1 MEYPIISEIIC
12 TTSTEYASH
21 WLQLEVLALPLQSR
35 SRRELSHR
43 LTGDIGRVKPTIIGG
58 YLWKLGKLTNS
69 VPDNV
74 RSSIWRFWAYPQA
87 KFIITS
93 GLGILTKKKIEVMQ
107 RVGILMPNQ
116 LRLGNGLIYRVSQ
129 KNARLRL
136 EAYNSSLEAA
146 IGTCRDIFR
155 ILRFSAFI
163 WAQEVQ
169 DCFIV
174 SNYWFQ

>member
-1 MEYPIISEIIC
+1 MLQSFYFEYNIHGRYQHKYGCSIMEYPIISEIIC

-93 GLGILTKKKIEVMQ
+93 GLGILTKKKIEVMKK
-107 RVGILMPNQ
+107 VVF
-116 LRLGNGLIYRVSQ
+116 LIMESKTEPQ
-129 KNARLRL
+129 FPDFPQSTTTLK
-136 EAYNSSLEAA
+136 EAGSSSSM
-146 IGTCRDIFR
+146 G
-155 ILRFSAFI
+155 
-163 WAQEVQ
+163 WG
-169 DCFIV
+169 
-174 SNYWFQ
+174 

>member
-107 RVGILMPNQ
+107 KVGILMHQDYHKSRIIYFCHCESHNETQRGPV
-116 LRLGNGLIYRVSQ
+116 RLWWMTRRGIMTVEYHWLLTHWKFGIHCPQCATHFWL
-129 KNARLRL
+129 
-136 EAYNSSLEAA
+136 
-146 IGTCRDIFR
+146 DH
-155 ILRFSAFI
+155 
-163 WAQEVQ
+163 
-169 DCFIV
+169 
-174 SNYWFQ
+174 